1 MSNITSVNES
11 NFNQI
16 VIENENLVLVDFW
29 AEWCQPCKRI
39 MPILE
44 EFAKDHQDI
53 TIAKVNVDEARPL
66 AAEYGIRGIPTILLF
81 KHGEI
86 VGTRV
91 GELTKTELE
100 NFINEHN

>member
-44 EFAKDHQDI
+44 EFVKDQQDI

-86 VGTRV
+86 VGTA
-91 GELTKTELE
+91 LA
-100 NFINEHN
+100 N

>member
-44 EFAKDHQDI
+44 EFASLK
-53 TIAKVNVDEARPL
+53 
-66 AAEYGIRGIPTILLF
+66 ILPSL
-81 KHGEI
+81 KLM
-86 VGTRV
+86 
-91 GELTKTELE
+91 LTKPDHLPQVRHPKSLLYYYS
-100 NFINEHN
+100 NMVKSWALALAN